1 MMYKWD
7 LIFYMRNGS
16 TLTGM
21 YEGPQADSGKVAELF
36 VGGSL
41 TTFVGCF
48 SDRSKTS
55 SLVVKNNEIIAM
67 DIGPSKGEN
76 V

>member
-21 YEGPQADSGKVAELF
+21 YEGRQADSVEVAELF
-36 VGGSL
+36 VGVSPN
-41 TTFVGCF
+41 TFVGCF
-48 SDRSKTS
+48 SDRYKTS
-55 SLVVKNNEIIAM
+55 NIVVKIDEIIAI
-67 DIGPSKGEN
+67 DISPSKGEN

>member
-1 MMYKWD
+1 MYKWD

-16 TLTGM
+16 MLSGM
-21 YEGPQADSGKVAELF
+21 CEVPHANSGEVAKIFL
-36 VGGSL
+36 GGSPN
-41 TTFVGCF
+41 TYNSCY

-55 SLVVKNNEIIAM
+55 TLLVRNDEIIAM